1 MRSAYVDEEG
11 NFAMSATTN
20 GAQPNDFPEMSGMHE
35 HQWVS
40 DLLRY
45 AAEADGGRIRI
56 AATLAAADLRRIW
69 HWTEDRAT
77 ARDRRTHHIVR
88 HELKRRGLL
97 DPKGVPAP
105 RQAPDAV

>member
-1 MRSAYVDEEG
+1 
-11 NFAMSATTN
+11 MSATTN
-20 GAQPNDFPEMSGMHE
+20 GAQPNDFSEMSGMHE

-45 AAEADGGRIRI
+45 VAEADGGRIRI

-69 HWTEDRAT
+69 HWTEHHAT

-97 DPKGVPAP
+97 DPTGVPAP
-105 RQAPDAV
+105 RPAPDAI

>member
-1 MRSAYVDEEG
+1 
-11 NFAMSATTN
+11 MSARTN
-20 GAQPNDFPEMSGMHE
+20 GWQAANSSRTSGIDQ

-45 AAEADGGRIRI
+45 ASEADGGRLRI

-69 HWTEDRAT
+69 HWTEHRTT

-97 DPKGVPAP
+97 DATGVPTP
-105 RQAPDAV
+105 RLAPDAV

>member
-1 MRSAYVDEEG
+1 
-11 NFAMSATTN
+11 MSTTAN
-20 GAQPNDFPEMSGMHE
+20 GAQSNDFSEMPGMQE

-56 AATLAAADLRRIW
+56 AAALAAADLHRIW
-69 HWTEDRAT
+69 HSTEHRAT
-77 ARDRRTHHIVR
+77 ARDTRTHHIVR

-97 DPKGVPAP
+97 DATGVPAP
-105 RQAPDAV
+105 RLAPDAV

>member
-1 MRSAYVDEEG
+1 
-11 NFAMSATTN
+11 MSATTS
-20 GAQPNDFPEMSGMHE
+20 GAQPNDFSELSGIQQ

-45 AAEADGGRIRI
+45 AAEADGGRLRI
-56 AATLAAADLRRIW
+56 AATLAAADLQRIW
-69 HWTEDRAT
+69 HWTEHRTT

-97 DPKGVPAP
+97 DPMEVPAP
-105 RQAPDAV
+105 RPAPDAS